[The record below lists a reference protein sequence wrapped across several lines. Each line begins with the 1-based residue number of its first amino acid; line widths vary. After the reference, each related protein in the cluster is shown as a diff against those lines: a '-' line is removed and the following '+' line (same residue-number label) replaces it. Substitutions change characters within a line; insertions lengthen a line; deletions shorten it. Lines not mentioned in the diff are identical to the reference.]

1 MIVTLGCKYVDKI
14 DSDDSKRIAAVHLPI
29 ADKLAALK
37 RVTSQMEALT
47 LKFQT
52 LLVCFFFE
60 EEEEEEVELLVLP
73 FCKDANLATR
83 SIRLPN

>member
-29 ADKLAALK
+29 ADKLAALN

-47 LKFQT
+47 LKFHT

>member
-52 LLVCFFFE
+52 LLVCFFFD

>member
-60 EEEEEEVELLVLP
+60 EEEVELLVLP

>member
-60 EEEEEEVELLVLP
+60 EEEEEVALLVLP
-73 FCKDANLATR
+73 FYKDANLATR